1 MKKILL
7 SLFVISSAAM
17 SAEVVDRSFEECTQT
32 CSVYSYTFSA
42 DFFGQC
48 QQLETCTVFK
58 WDEENAQCV
67 VKERG
72 VKRSFAI
79 QCRDIPAY

>member
-7 SLFVISSAAM
+7 ALVMVSSAAM
-17 SAEVVDRSFEECTQT
+17 SGEVVERSVEECTQT

-42 DFFGQC
+42 DYYGQC
-48 QQLETCTVFK
+48 QQLETCTVFE
-58 WDEENAQCV
+58 WNEDQAQCF

-72 VKRSFAI
+72 VKRSFPI
-79 QCRDIPAY
+79 QCRDIPVY